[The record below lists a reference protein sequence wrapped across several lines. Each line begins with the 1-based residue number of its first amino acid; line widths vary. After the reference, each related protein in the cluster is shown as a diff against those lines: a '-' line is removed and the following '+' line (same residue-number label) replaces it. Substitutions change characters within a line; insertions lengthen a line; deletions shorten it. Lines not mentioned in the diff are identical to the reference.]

1 MQIQTVLTYD
11 DILTFEKNWQRW
23 KLESSIEI
31 YEDDGDS
38 VGIVQTYKPT
48 GGSTQ
53 NLRDTLAC

>member
-23 KLESSIEI
+23 KFESSIEI

-38 VGIVQTYKPT
+38 VGIV
-48 GGSTQ
+48 
-53 NLRDTLAC
+53 

>member
-38 VGIVQTYKPT
+38 VGIV
-48 GGSTQ
+48 
-53 NLRDTLAC
+53 